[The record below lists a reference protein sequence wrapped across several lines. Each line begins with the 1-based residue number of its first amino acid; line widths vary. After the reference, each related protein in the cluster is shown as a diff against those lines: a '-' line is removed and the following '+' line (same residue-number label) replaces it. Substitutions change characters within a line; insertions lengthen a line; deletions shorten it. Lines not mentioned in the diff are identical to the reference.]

1 MAAPCTTIFAL
12 VLSVIYFVCITSH
25 PARENSVRLKV
36 RQAQALKI
44 FFSFHV
50 HTTSTE
56 SYGLNL
62 FEEPR
67 VRRLRDTNIKMHLF
81 LFSELVN
88 QAEIMVFF

>member
-1 MAAPCTTIFAL
+1 MGHLILLTNNQVTKGTMKCCADVLSWRFRMAAPCTTIFAL

-56 SYGLNL
+56 SYM
-62 FEEPR
+62 
-67 VRRLRDTNIKMHLF
+67 D
-81 LFSELVN
+81 
-88 QAEIMVFF
+88 